1 MLLCHKLIEGVP
13 GKGGRNPGKGNF
25 LLPAYTKAE
34 LLDEIQTKLKS
45 FPPWVFKVTSAAC
58 LEIYISPNA
67 HATSYSFYK
76 CGNVHCKGESRKS

>member
-58 LEIYISPNA
+58 LEIFISSMSLNLLQFLQCV
-67 HATSYSFYK
+67 T
-76 CGNVHCKGESRKS
+76 VHCKGERKKT